1 MLTFFGC
8 LQNCYAQRKTSRV
21 PKGAVY
27 VASSPGN
34 SISKSL
40 GGAQAVYVAG
50 PPEKITVDIDHLQL
64 TGDLD
69 NGIIVLTGFNVS
81 GKKVTAPQFVIFE
94 FVSYFSRARYN
105 SIRHL
110 TILVDGESKLSK
122 VLPLTVSS
130 KQGEKIG
137 PFTEVMNTS
146 IPYSTF
152 LAIAKGRTVTFRLG
166 TLDLP
171 LTDTQLHLIRD
182 MQSLIDAGMT
192 FP

>member
-27 VASSPGN
+27 V
-34 SISKSL
+34 
-40 GGAQAVYVAG
+40 VG

-94 FVSYFSRARYN
+94 FVSYFNRARYN

-122 VLPLTVSS
+122 DLPLTVSS
-130 KQGEKIG
+130 KQGDKIG

-146 IPYSTF
+146 IPYAAF

-171 LTDTQLHLIRD
+171 LTDPQLHLIRD
-182 MQSLIDAGMT
+182 MQSIIDAGMT